1 MQSAVSLNTNWIY
14 TMSTFR
20 RIAPWF
26 ILGPITGLLA
36 EGVYRN
42 IRASNPGLAAMYAV
56 AGLFSAY
63 DLAIYGG
70 AALLTLQEWFL

>member
-1 MQSAVSLNTNWIY
+1 
-14 TMSTFR
+14 MSTFR
-20 RIAPWF
+20 RIAPWL

-63 DLAIYGG
+63 DLAVYGG
-70 AALLTLQEWFL
+70 SAVATLQQWFF